1 MEYKAAIFDL
11 DGTLLDS
18 MDSWDDVGK
27 TFLENQDIKSPHNLN
42 EIIKE
47 MSFNESANYFKN
59 SLGVKLSVEEI
70 INSIN
75 KIVEDKYVYEIK
87 LKPYVKEY
95 LYSLKSKGIKMCIA
109 TELDKTLSE
118 KALKRLGILDCFEF
132 IITSKEVSIGK
143 SKPDIYIK
151 SMQKLGFPKR
161 DIIVFEDS
169 LYSIKTAK
177 NEGFDVI
184 GVYDESSKEDLE
196 KIKELSNY
204 FIYSFKEME
213 ELF

>member
-1 MEYKAAIFDL
+1 MKYKAVIFDL
-11 DGTLLDS
+11 DGTLLNS
-18 MDSWDDVGK
+18 MDSWDNVGK
-27 TFLENQDIKSPHNLN
+27 TFLENHNIVPPYNLN

-59 SLGVKLSVEEI
+59 SFGIKLSTEEI
-70 INSIN
+70 IKSIN
-75 KIVEDKYVYEIK
+75 KIVKNKYIYEIE
-87 LKPYVKEY
+87 LKPYIKEY
-95 LYSLKSKGIKMCIA
+95 IYKLRSKGIRMCIA
-109 TELDKTLSE
+109 TELDKTLSKNSLE
-118 KALKRLGILDCFEF
+118 RLGILDYFEF
-132 IITSKEVSIGK
+132 IITSKEISAGK

-151 SMQKLGFPKR
+151 SMQKLGLSKE

-177 NEGFDVI
+177 NEGFDVV
-184 GVYDESSKEDLE
+184 GVYDKSSKKDLQ
-196 KIKELSNY
+196 KIKKLSNY